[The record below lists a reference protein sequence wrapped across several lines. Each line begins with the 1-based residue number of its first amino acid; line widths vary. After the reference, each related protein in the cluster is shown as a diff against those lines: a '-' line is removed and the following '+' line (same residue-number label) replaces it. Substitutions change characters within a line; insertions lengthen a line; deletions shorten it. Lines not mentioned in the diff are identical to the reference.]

1 MNSLIIISNDRVFLN
16 KKIVSS
22 DFNDTINVIEG
33 LMNKFEIKIL
43 ARPSYKK
50 VFHVLMEKINF
61 FKKILLRENTKIL
74 MLSITLSTVLIF

>member
-50 VFHVLMEKINF
+50 KKF
-61 FKKILLRENTKIL
+61 F
-74 MLSITLSTVLIF
+74 MY